1 MTNPRTTLY
10 VVRHGETTYHGE
22 NRYCGSSDAPLDESG
37 VRQAQNLARWA
48 TDAGLSAVYSSTL
61 SRAVD
66 TADPCARAA
75 GVTPQRDERLVE
87 VDFGQGEGLTSQEMR
102 EKWPQARADF
112 ERDPV
117 ANHLPGGEDPVQ
129 ATRRGR
135 AALDAVVT
143 DDPGGT
149 VLVVCHGTL
158 LRLMVCSIAGI
169 ALSRYRDLFPAV
181 RNTAGVTLR
190 HSGSAEN
197 GEDRDAATW
206 SILGYNVPLTHR

>member
-22 NRYCGSSDAPLDESG
+22 NRYCGSTDAPLDESG
-37 VRQAQNLARWA
+37 VRQARNLARWA
-48 TDAGLSAVYSSTL
+48 GGAGLTAVYSSTL

-75 GVTPQRDERLVE
+75 GVMPLRDERLVE
-87 VDFGQGEGLTSQEMR
+87 VDFGQGEGLTSAEMR
-102 EKWPQARADF
+102 DQWPQERAAF

-117 ANHLPGGEDPVQ
+117 AHHLPGGEDPVR

-135 AALDAVVT
+135 AALDAVVS
-143 DDPGGT
+143 DNLGGT

-169 ALSRYRDLFPAV
+169 ALARYRDLFPVV
-181 RNTAGVTLR
+181 RNTAGFTLR
-190 HSGSAEN
+190 YSVPGAEDTRN
-197 GEDRDAATW
+197 ASW
-206 SILGYNVPLTHR
+206 SVLGFNVPLAVDD